1 MRVAAACLASGLI
14 MAPAWG
20 KTRWS
25 AVHMIPDADF
35 IEGGQIVVDAEGFYF
50 NDTTRKAAVSVPAA
64 VATLGLIE
72 WVNIEAGYAAGQPG
86 GGGLLGFKARLLGE
100 TSQLMPSLAVGL
112 RNILA
117 HRESFFF
124 KVKDDSN
131 SMRNELYVVL
141 GKTIEPIKTRFH
153 LGMQT
158 IPENKLEQ
166 FNPFFGIEWYFG
178 AGVYSSIEV
187 HRRHGEYVPSLFVTS
202 RVFKKKLEM
211 AAGVVALNHLLF
223 DDGRFRFSLTAPSEK
238 RSYVKQ
244 GVWFG
249 VRYLGD
255 LRFGGRG
262 GFASVDDRMK
272 SQEELLARIRTE
284 LDSLKDA
291 TRDTRARMTRMDQSL
306 SDITDSMP
314 TSKERMKAILLDKII
329 TLKSLYATDPYEPEK
344 AKQVIGEVVSFRTR
358 AVPALKDILSDKSE
372 DRYIRTNAASLL
384 GEIGNKA
391 AADVLLD
398 ALGSESDPQIRIE
411 TLIALGKMRETQA
424 MYLMQQLAND
434 PDEAVALTAQEV
446 LLKLEKETG
455 ATITQDFRNRSAA
468 PAVKNDPAAAA
479 RKADSSSAAAPPPTP
494 PAETTIAAKPA
505 PAALRN
511 APAAAPKA
519 ASANAGK
526 TEKKA
531 SSKAAT
537 AKTPPPPMPGAGL

>member
-1 MRVAAACLASGLI
+1 
-14 MAPAWG
+14 
-20 KTRWS
+20 
-25 AVHMIPDADF
+25 
-35 IEGGQIVVDAEGFYF
+35 
-50 NDTTRKAAVSVPAA
+50 
-64 VATLGLIE
+64 
-72 WVNIEAGYAAGQPG
+72 
-86 GGGLLGFKARLLGE
+86 
-100 TSQLMPSLAVGL
+100 
-112 RNILA
+112 
-117 HRESFFF
+117 
-124 KVKDDSN
+124 
-131 SMRNELYVVL
+131 
-141 GKTIEPIKTRFH
+141 
-153 LGMQT
+153 
-158 IPENKLEQ
+158 
-166 FNPFFGIEWYFG
+166 
-178 AGVYSSIEV
+178 
-187 HRRHGEYVPSLFVTS
+187 VPSLFVTS

-455 ATITQDFRNRSAA
+455 ATITKDFRNRPAA
-468 PAVKNDPAAAA
+468 PAPAAKNDAAAGA
-479 RKADSSSAAAPPPTP
+479 QKADSSSAAVAPPSL
-494 PAETTIAAKPA
+494 PADTTVAAKPA
-505 PAALRN
+505 SPAPGN
-511 APAAAPKA
+511 APAITPKA
-519 ASANAGK
+519 ASAKAGT

-531 SSKAAT
+531 DSRTKT
-537 AKTPPPPMPGAGL
+537 AKTPPPPEPGAGL

>member
-1 MRVAAACLASGLI
+1 MAIGLLI
-14 MAPAWG
+14 APAGG

-25 AVHMIPDADF
+25 SLHMIPDADF

-50 NDTTRKAAVSVPAA
+50 NDTTRKAATSVPAA
-64 VATLGLIE
+64 VATIGLIE

-100 TSQLMPSLAVGL
+100 TSQLMPSLAVGVH
-112 RNILA
+112 NILA

-124 KVKDDSN
+124 KVKSDSLK
-131 SMRNELYVVL
+131 MKNELYAVL

-158 IPENKLEQ
+158 IPDNKFEQ
-166 FNPFFGIEWYFG
+166 FNPFFAVEWYFG

-187 HRRHGEYVPSLFVTS
+187 HRRNGEYVPSLFVTS

-211 AAGVVALNHLLF
+211 AAGVVAINHLLF
-223 DDGRFRFSLTAPSEK
+223 DEGRFRFSLTAPSK
-238 RSYVKQ
+238 KNTFVKQ

-262 GFASVDDRMK
+262 GFSSVDDRMK
-272 SQEELLARIRTE
+272 NQEEMLVRMRTE
-284 LDSLKDA
+284 LDSLKGA
-291 TRDTRARMTRMDQSL
+291 TRDTRSRMARMDQAL
-306 SDITDSMP
+306 SDITDSLP
-314 TSKERMKAILLDKII
+314 TSKERMKAILLNKII

-358 AVPALKDILSDKSE
+358 AVPALKDILSDKTE
-372 DRYIRTNAASLL
+372 DRQIRSIAASLL
-384 GEIGNKA
+384 GEIGNNA
-391 AADVLLD
+391 AADVLLS

-455 ATITQDFRNRSAA
+455 AILTQDFRKRPAA
-468 PAVKNDPAAAA
+468 PAPAAHDDIAADA
-479 RKADSSSAAAPPPTP
+479 RKADSSRIVAPPPSP
-494 PAETTIAAKPA
+494 SADSAGAAKSESPA
-505 PAALRN
+505 PAKASTI
-511 APAAAPKA
+511 APKP
-519 ASANAGK
+519 ASIKAGN
-526 TEKKA
+526 TEKK
-531 SSKAAT
+531 SDSRTKT
-537 AKTPPPPMPGAGL
+537 AGKPPSPEPGAGL